1 MYDTGVQLAGYVSPV
16 YSVHSILQQAEFD
29 TLGTWDTRLNVA
41 LDEAA
46 MLRTG
51 EVVPDIGLA
60 MVGVASH
67 VGRRTYQEDRYC
79 KEIH

>member
-1 MYDTGVQLAGYVSPV
+1 MAFLKSLAPV
-16 YSVHSILQQAEFD
+16 YTDLAITSEHSILQQAEFD

-67 VGRRTYQEDRYC
+67 TGRRTYQEDRY
-79 KEIH
+79 KN